1 MTEILRLARVSAGL
15 TSDTKRPPMDRAA
28 KVAAY
33 LPARYKVIGFDLET
47 NQVLIAGYDYA
58 GWTMEG
64 YVIPRLGSGLW
75 HCEELKI
82 GELENAEAT

>member
-1 MTEILRLARVSAGL
+1 MTEKLRLARVSAGL

-33 LPARYKVIGFDLET
+33 LPARYKVIGFDIAT

-58 GWTMEG
+58 GWTLES

-75 HCEELKI
+75 HCEELHM
-82 GELENAEAT
+82 EDFESASA